1 MTEHANTFLLVT
13 ILLFVTILLIFGMKY
28 FSAARQAQARVTTD
42 AAFRELA
49 ARATALQSEAVAAR
63 LSARRTR
70 RHQVA
75 PCLGRKDPEGGRMI
89 APSDPAVMIAILVV
103 TKPF

>member
-13 ILLFVTILLIFGMKY
+13 ILLFVTLLLIFGMKY

-49 ARATALQSEAVAAR
+49 ERATALQSEAVAALASVRAELGDIKSR
-63 LSARRTR
+63 LAS
-70 RHQVA
+70 VE
-75 PCLGRKDPEGGRMI
+75 K
-89 APSDPAVMIAILVV
+89 ILKEVE
-103 TKPF
+103 

>member
-49 ARATALQSEAVAAR
+49 ARATALQSEAVAALASVRAELGDIKSR
-63 LSARRTR
+63 LAS
-70 RHQVA
+70 VE
-75 PCLGRKDPEGGRMI
+75 K
-89 APSDPAVMIAILVV
+89 ILKEVE
-103 TKPF
+103 